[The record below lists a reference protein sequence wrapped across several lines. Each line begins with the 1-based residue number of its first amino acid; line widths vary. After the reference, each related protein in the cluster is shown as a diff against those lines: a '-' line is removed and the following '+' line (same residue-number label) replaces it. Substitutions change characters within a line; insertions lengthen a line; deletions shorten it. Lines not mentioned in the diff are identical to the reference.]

1 MANYNDLKTAVAAVI
16 KQNGNQEITGDVLQ
30 NTLKQIISSVGM
42 YADFAGIATP
52 TTNPGTPDQNL
63 YYIATQPGTYTAFG
77 DDKVINET
85 GKVYYLKS
93 DGSGGWQMI
102 DATTA
107 SSDGMAKKVNGFYA
121 PEAYNILPE
130 FAGVIDLW
138 IESDSAEIPADM
150 ELYLYFLAQSPTPD
164 VTRTTMYIKKGTGGI
179 IGSAVTDIVA
189 MLPNQTNA
197 PHRTDV
203 VTYITKPYPGNTDG
217 IKLGITIDWSLVNP
231 DTFRTTNYAKLNINA
246 LRLSAEERK
255 SKQIRGVRKTV
266 FPFLT
271 ADSDVSLL
279 EDFGIYGIT
288 MTGTPAADIETMGI
302 GYIGYDDVNAPD
314 GIRLYFIKNNTVS
327 NNGIIATGFI
337 ATSDIKHGIMEI
349 RCSEYNSSGVNFI
362 ALIDGY
368 SFLRKKLIMSP
379 NLRLKPEGFYNPG
392 EYVTLSEKWQG
403 KGLIETNVNMQY
415 AQLPGIIDVKLLY
428 DRDGYLKN
436 NPVYFWAYG
445 NYIDTRN
452 RPNRYIYF
460 TKEKYVSW
468 EQSVVCHS
476 VITGYAGAVTSTE
489 TEKFIVREQNNSGLA
504 FIVTIDWSKIRN
516 QEIDNSIWIPVNPN
530 IPVAVADNA
539 KQTYFIPDAARL
551 HKIVDGF
558 ILDMKMNKRPN
569 MERLAV
575 WYITNE
581 TTDRRV
587 YIGVMTPQ
595 NTIMGA
601 SAGIYAMYVGSGSS
615 NQIEDIT
622 LTPLAKNGADTTFSM
637 RVDWSKIPEGYNS
650 QTNNEQLGCVLN
662 LDNIPIV
669 SSDPSTDE
677 NFVIANNMPI
687 LPSQIFLRNDVTT
700 PMFKNSL
707 FTTMQNLERVDV
719 NLICNVGDNGS
730 RVVPIN
736 EPTEMGGVDG
746 VQIKPGSAR
755 MFLGRTS
762 DYTQFVF
769 KDMQVFLKD
778 VSMLSGKTVK
788 ILSLGDSLTEGSDW
802 SNTPVCMLADE
813 LTKIGVT
820 TQFIG
825 TLARNFVNKQG
836 QTVKLNYEGRGGWR
850 YRTMTGLESMFAGLD
865 VVIPTDLTK
874 HEWMLGVDG
883 STMNKIKANHSFMYP
898 ATNTDKQNYPEFCYH
913 FVVGNNGYN
922 QSYADDPNLG
932 DYIIFDPIRYFSERS
947 VDIPDILT
955 IAFGT
960 NEWYLGGFDLPAAS
974 KAFKFMVQQFRR
986 ASSTMKIAV
995 IPANALNMRRQNFWG
1010 TEAGIL
1016 TAEIIRVIDEL
1027 RTAGDANLYVCP
1039 IYAQS
1044 SRWLGWDNLV
1054 TTPVP
1059 IAPNYD
1065 TMTAT
1070 ISQDVHSLYVDDESN
1085 NQYAKSLA
1093 ACAVNLID

>member
-1 MANYNDLKTAVAAVI
+1 MANYSELIATINDQI
-16 KQNGNQEITGDVLQ
+16 KANGNQEITGPVLNAVLQ
-30 NTLKQIISSVGM
+30 AMVSALGEGYQFMGV
-42 YADFAGIATP
+42 ATP
-52 TTNPGTPDQNL
+52 DTNPGNPDQNL
-63 YYIATQPGTYTAFG
+63 YYIATQPGDYTAFG
-77 DDKVINET
+77 DNMVINEA
-85 GKVYYLKS
+85 GKVYYLKTNA
-93 DGSGGWQMI
+93 GGWQMI

-121 PEAYNILPE
+121 PEAYNIFPE

-138 IESDSAEIPADM
+138 IADGSADIPDDM
-150 ELYLYFLAQSPTPD
+150 ELYLWYVAQPPIPNSKKQQ
-164 VTRTTMYIKKGTGGI
+164 MYIKKGTGGV
-179 IGSAVTDIVA
+179 IGAATTDIVA
-189 MLPNQTNA
+189 MLPTA
-197 PHRTDV
+197 GALPHRTDV
-203 VTYITKPYPGNTDG
+203 VSYITKPYPGNTDG
-217 IKLGITIDWSLVNP
+217 LRFGVTIDWSLVNSNLYH
-231 DTFRTTNYAKLNINA
+231 TTNYAKLNINA
-246 LRLSAEERK
+246 LRMSSREKKAE
-255 SKQIRGVRKTV
+255 QIRGVRKTV

-271 ADSDVSLL
+271 ADSEVSLL

-302 GYIGYDDVNAPD
+302 GYIGHDTVHTPD

-327 NNGIIATGFI
+327 DAGIIATGFI
-337 ATSDIKHGIMEI
+337 ATADIKPGIMEM
-349 RCSEYNSSGVNFI
+349 RCAAYNSSGVNFI

-368 SFLRKKLIMSP
+368 SLLRKTLISSP
-379 NLRLKPEGFYNPG
+379 NLRLNPEGFYNPG
-392 EYVTLSEKWQG
+392 EYVTVSEKWQG
-403 KGLIETNVNMQY
+403 KGLVETNVNLQY
-415 AQLPGIIDVKLLY
+415 AQLPGIIDVQLLY

-445 NYIDTRN
+445 NYIDTKN
-452 RPNRYIYF
+452 RPKRYIYF
-460 TKEKYVSW
+460 TNEKYVSW
-468 EQSVVCHS
+468 KQSVVCHS
-476 VITGYAGAVTSTE
+476 VITGSAGAVTSTE

-516 QEIDNSIWIPVNPN
+516 QQIDNSIWIPVNPN

-569 MERLAV
+569 MERLAI
-575 WYITNE
+575 WYITNQ

-595 NTIMGA
+595 NTIIRT
-601 SAGIYAMYVGSGSS
+601 SSGIYARYIGSGAS

-622 LTPLAKNGADTTFSM
+622 LTPYAESGADTTFYM

-669 SSDPSTDE
+669 SSDPSTDG
-677 NFVIANNMPI
+677 NFVIADNMPI
-687 LPSQIFLRNDVTT
+687 LPTQIFLRNDVTT

-719 NLICNVGDNGS
+719 NLICEVGDNGR

-736 EPTEMGGVDG
+736 EPTNMGGVDG

-755 MFLGRTS
+755 MYLGRTS

-769 KDMQVFLKD
+769 KDMEVFLKD
-778 VSMLSGKTVK
+778 VSTLSGKTVK
-788 ILSLGDSLTEGSDW
+788 ILSLGDSLTEGSNW

-820 TQFIG
+820 TKFIG

-850 YRTMTGLESMFAGLD
+850 YRTMTGLESRFAGLD

-883 STMNKIKANHSFMYP
+883 STMNQIKANHSFMYP
-898 ATNTDKQNYPEFCYH
+898 ATDTDKQNYPEFCYH

-960 NEWYLGGFDLPAAS
+960 NEWYLGRFDLPAAS

-1016 TAEIIRVIDEL
+1016 TAEIIRVTDEL

-1085 NQYAKSLA
+1085 NQYAESLA